1 MKSGSLI
8 NFPFRGR
15 QHPIAGPQPSASTPN
30 LLSDH
35 NKTATNTSD
44 ESDETKEST
53 SISKASLKL
62 DESQN
67 NTPSLTKNDL
77 RNALDNNSSR
87 ADNNTLLL
95 SLIKQINLLHET
107 NTKIFHNLQETKGKW
122 SGNHFF
128 FLVEITLN
136 SSVYPFF
143 AQLSDIFPYLLY
155 FIYIFYG
162 ISFRVP

>member
-128 FLVEITLN
+128 FW
-136 SSVYPFF
+136 
-143 AQLSDIFPYLLY
+143 
-155 FIYIFYG
+155 
-162 ISFRVP
+162 